1 MKLIK
6 RKAKRGSL
14 SLRIFQQ
21 FWNFLFPYKMGNI
34 KKNLIISDIPIITLV
49 TRMIVSGDLRGEEK
63 VLPNLAKMQ
72 IDFHVACCMWQAN
85 GENAPEVRTKKAK
98 KKSCLLKKQRGRER

>member
-1 MKLIK
+1 
-6 RKAKRGSL
+6 
-14 SLRIFQQ
+14 
-21 FWNFLFPYKMGNI
+21 
-34 KKNLIISDIPIITLV
+34 
-49 TRMIVSGDLRGEEK
+49 MIVSGDLRGEEK

-98 KKSCLLKKQRGRER
+98 KKELPFKETKRETERER